1 MGASVDA
8 VRSVGAIVDVDVD
21 DDDKS
26 KDSGNAE

>member
-8 VRSVGAIVDVDVD
+8 VRSVGAIVDVD